1 MPQCAN
7 ISSENK
13 TIMRGSFIT
22 LEGVEGAGKS
32 TCMAEVLK
40 VLKEN
45 GLEVLETREPGGTPL
60 GEDLRQLLLGHK
72 HTGMHEDTELLLMFA
87 ARAEHLRQKIL
98 PALREGQWVLCD
110 RFTDAS
116 YAYQGGGRG
125 MDMERIATLEA
136 WVQGDIRPHLTL
148 LMDLPVELGLER
160 AGKRSSPDRFESE
173 ALAFFERVRQAYLD
187 IARRDPERVK
197 IIDASRSLAEVQ
209 AQVRAAI
216 ENFLKQWQHD

>member
-1 MPQCAN
+1 MQ
-7 ISSENK
+7 
-13 TIMRGSFIT
+13 GSFIT
-22 LEGVEGAGKS
+22 LEGIEGAGKS
-32 TCMAEVLK
+32 TCMAEVRK

-45 GLEVLETREPGGTPL
+45 GREVLETREPGGTLL

-72 HTGMHEDTELLLMFA
+72 HAGMHEDTELLLMFA
-87 ARAEHLRQKIL
+87 ARAEHLHQKIL

-125 MDMERIATLEA
+125 MGMKRIATLEA

-148 LMDLPVELGLER
+148 LMDLPVEQGLER

-173 ALAFFERVRQAYLD
+173 ALAFFERVRQTYLD
-187 IARRDPERVK
+187 IARRDPGRVK
-197 IIDASRSLAEVQ
+197 IIDASRPLKEVQ
-209 AQVRAAI
+209 AQVHAVI
-216 ENFLKQWQHD
+216 EAFLEQRQHD

>member
-1 MPQCAN
+1 MQ
-7 ISSENK
+7 
-13 TIMRGSFIT
+13 GSFIT
-22 LEGVEGAGKS
+22 LEGIEGAGKS
-32 TCMAEVLK
+32 TCMAEVRK

-45 GLEVLETREPGGTPL
+45 GREVLETREPGGTLL

-72 HTGMHEDTELLLMFA
+72 HAGMHEDTELLLMFA
-87 ARAEHLRQKIL
+87 ARAEHLHRKIL

-125 MDMERIATLEA
+125 MGMKRIATLEA

-148 LMDLPVELGLER
+148 LMDLPVEQGLER

-173 ALAFFERVRQAYLD
+173 ALAFFERVRQTYLD
-187 IARRDPERVK
+187 IARRDPGRVK
-197 IIDASRSLAEVQ
+197 IIDASRPLKEVQ
-209 AQVRAAI
+209 AQVHAVIKA
-216 ENFLKQWQHD
+216 FLEQRQHD